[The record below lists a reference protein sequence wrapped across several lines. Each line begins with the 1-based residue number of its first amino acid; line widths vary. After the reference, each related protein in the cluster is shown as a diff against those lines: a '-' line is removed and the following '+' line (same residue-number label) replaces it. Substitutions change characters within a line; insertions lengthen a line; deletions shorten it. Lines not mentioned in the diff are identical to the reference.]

1 MYRDFF
7 QLDDYPFRL
16 TADARYFF
24 MGEGHAR
31 ATAYLNYLLH
41 VRDGI
46 GVITGEPGVG
56 KSVVLEHVLAEQKED
71 VVLARIQQTQLTAT
85 EFLMAVCLQFG
96 LDPESNDKAKLIE
109 ALYRFCRKTHF
120 GGKFVLLVVDEAQR
134 LKPQVLEEIRLL
146 ASLEKNGRK
155 LIHVVLSGQPE
166 LNLLLSPQNKD
177 AMSQQVRLNCHI
189 EPLKQD
195 EVSRYIEYRL
205 WIAGG
210 EHTVGFPEELL
221 PLIMRYTGGI
231 PRLINVLCDMTLIAA
246 CMRNNRFVDE
256 ASMQA
261 ALRKLE
267 WPPYVERSGNLPKE
281 YLLPRPGPVHNKN
294 QPRIAVYNRGRIV
307 AEYNLEKE
315 RLLIGR
321 ESKQDI
327 CLDAPKTSR
336 THAQIVNIDGRYYLQ
351 DLNSTNGTYIKKQQV
366 TWHPLDNGDH
376 IRIANYVLVYQEV
389 QDGRANKQSEK
400 IDSVSK
406 TDNS

>member
-24 MGEGHAR
+24 MGEGHGR
-31 ATAYLNYLLH
+31 ATAYLNYLFH

-46 GVITGEPGVG
+46 GVITGDPGVG
-56 KSVVLEHVLAEQKED
+56 KSVVLEHVLGELQEN

-85 EFLMAVCLQFG
+85 EFLMAVCLQYG
-96 LDPESNDKAKLIE
+96 LNPETNDKAKLIE
-109 ALYRFCRKTHF
+109 MLYRFCRKTHF
-120 GGKFVLLVVDEAQR
+120 SGKFVLLVVDEAQR

-146 ASLEKNGRK
+146 ASLEKDGRK

-166 LNLLLSPQNKD
+166 LNLLLSPQRKD

-189 EPLKQD
+189 DPLKQE

-210 EHTVGFPEELL
+210 EHSVVFPDELL

-246 CMRNNRFVDE
+246 CMRNNHFVDE
-256 ASMQA
+256 ETMQA
-261 ALRKLE
+261 AIRKLQ
-267 WPPYVERSGNLPKE
+267 WPPYVERSGNIPKE
-281 YLLPRPGPVHNKN
+281 YLLPRPGPAHNSN
-294 QPRIAVYNRGRIV
+294 QPRIAVYNRGRII
-307 AEYNLEKE
+307 AEYNLDKE

-327 CLDAPKTSR
+327 CLEAPKTSR
-336 THAQIVNIDGRYYLQ
+336 THAQIVNIDGKYYLQ
-351 DLNSTNGTYIKKQQV
+351 DLNSTNGTYVKKQLV

-376 IRIANYVLVYQEV
+376 IRIADYVLVYQEI
-389 QDGRANKQSEK
+389 GARPLNSK
-400 IDSVSK
+400 IENSDSVSK
-406 TDNS
+406 TDN

>member
-1 MYRDFF
+1 MII
-7 QLDDYPFRL
+7 LSVLRL
-16 TADARYFF
+16 MPVTF
-24 MGEGHAR
+24 
-31 ATAYLNYLLH
+31 YLFH

-46 GVITGEPGVG
+46 GVITGDPGVG
-56 KSVVLEHVLAEQKED
+56 KSVVLEHVLAELQEN

-85 EFLMAVCLQFG
+85 EFLMAVCLQYG
-96 LDPESNDKAKLIE
+96 LNPESNDKAKLIE
-109 ALYRFCRKTHF
+109 MLYRFCRKTHF
-120 GGKFVLLVVDEAQR
+120 SGKFVLLVVDEAQR

-146 ASLEKNGRK
+146 ASLEKDGRK

-166 LNLLLSPQNKD
+166 LNLLLSPQRKD

-189 EPLKQD
+189 DPLKQE

-210 EHTVGFPEELL
+210 EHSIVFPVELL

-246 CMRNNRFVDE
+246 CMRNNHFVDE
-256 ASMQA
+256 ETMQA
-261 ALRKLE
+261 AIRKLQ
-267 WPPYVERSGNLPKE
+267 WPPYVERSGNIPKE
-281 YLLPRPGPVHNKN
+281 YLLPRPGPAHNRN

-307 AEYNLEKE
+307 AEYNLDKD

-336 THAQIVNIDGRYYLQ
+336 THAQIVNIDGKYYLQ
-351 DLNSTNGTYIKKQQV
+351 DLNSTNGTYIKKQLV

-376 IRIANYVLVYQEV
+376 IRIADYVLVYQEI
-389 QDGRANKQSEK
+389 GARPLNSKIEK
-400 IDSVSK
+400 SDSISK
-406 TDNS
+406 TDN

>member
-24 MGEGHAR
+24 MGEGHGR

-56 KSVVLEHVLAEQKED
+56 KSVVLEHVLAEQKDD
-71 VVLARIQQTQLTAT
+71 VVLARVQQTQLTAT
-85 EFLMAVCLQFG
+85 EFLMAVCLQYG
-96 LDPESNDKAKLIE
+96 LNPESNDKAKLIE
-109 ALYRFCRKTHF
+109 DLYRFCRKTHF
-120 GGKFVLLVVDEAQR
+120 AGKFVLLVVDEAQR

-146 ASLEKNGRK
+146 AGLEKDGRK
-155 LIHVVLSGQPE
+155 LIHVILSGQPE
-166 LNLLLSPQNKD
+166 LNLMLSPQHKD

-189 EPLKQD
+189 DPLKQE
-195 EVSRYIEYRL
+195 EVSRYLEYRL

-210 EHTVGFPEELL
+210 EHTVAFPDELL

-256 ASMQA
+256 AAMRA

-267 WPPYVERSGNLPKE
+267 WPPYVERSSNLPKE
-281 YLLPRPGPVHNKN
+281 YLLPRPGPVYNKN
-294 QPRIAVYNRGRIV
+294 QPQIAVYNRGRII
-307 AEYNLEKE
+307 AEYKLDKE

-321 ESKQDI
+321 EAKQDI

-336 THAQIVNIDGRYYLQ
+336 SHAQIVNIDGRFYLQ
-351 DLNSTNGTYIKKQQV
+351 DLNSTNGTYVKKQLV
-366 TWHPLDNGDH
+366 TWHALDNGDH
-376 IRIANYVLVYQEV
+376 IRIADYILVYREAGSNRT
-389 QDGRANKQSEK
+389 DNKLSEMKLFSK
-400 IDSVSK
+400 IDSS
-406 TDNS
+406 

>member
-24 MGEGHAR
+24 MGEGHGR

-96 LDPESNDKAKLIE
+96 LNPESNDKAKLIE

-166 LNLLLSPQNKD
+166 LNLLLSPQRKD

-189 EPLKQD
+189 EPLKQE

-256 ASMQA
+256 ASMHA

-281 YLLPRPGPVHNKN
+281 YLLPRPGPAHNNN
-294 QPRIAVYNRGRIV
+294 QPRIAVYNRGRII
-307 AEYNLEKE
+307 AEYNLDKE

-336 THAQIVNIDGRYYLQ
+336 THAQIVNIDGRYYLH
-351 DLNSTNGTYIKKQQV
+351 DLNSTNGTYVKKQQV
-366 TWHPLDNGDH
+366 TWYPLDNGDH
-376 IRIANYVLVYQEV
+376 IRIADYVLVYQEAR
-389 QDGRANKQSEK
+389 DGRAKKMIEK
-400 IDSVSK
+400 TDSVSK

>member
-24 MGEGHAR
+24 MGEGHGR
-31 ATAYLNYLLH
+31 ATAYLNYLFH

-46 GVITGEPGVG
+46 GVITGDPGVG

-85 EFLMAVCLQFG
+85 EFLMAVCLQYG
-96 LDPESNDKAKLIE
+96 LNPETNDKAKLIE

-120 GGKFVLLVVDEAQR
+120 SGKFVLLVVDEAQR

-146 ASLEKNGRK
+146 ASLEKDGRK
-155 LIHVVLSGQPE
+155 LIHVILSGQPE
-166 LNLLLSPQNKD
+166 LNLLLSPQKKD

-189 EPLKQD
+189 EPLKQH
-195 EVSRYIEYRL
+195 EISRYIEYRL

-210 EHTVGFPEELL
+210 EHTVSFPDELL

-256 ASMQA
+256 AAMHA

-267 WPPYVERSGNLPKE
+267 WPPYIERSGNLPKE
-281 YLLPRPGPVHNKN
+281 YLLPRPGPVQSNR
-294 QPRIAVYNRGRIV
+294 QPRIAVYNRGRII
-307 AEYNLEKE
+307 AEYNLDKD

-336 THAQIVNIDGRYYLQ
+336 THAQIVNIDGKYYLQ
-351 DLNSTNGTYIKKQQV
+351 DLNSTNGTYVKKQLV

-376 IRIANYVLVYQEV
+376 IRIADYVLVYQETGDNHKEPLV
-389 QDGRANKQSEK
+389 KKS
-400 IDSVSK
+400 DSISK
-406 TDNS
+406 ADNS

>member
-24 MGEGHAR
+24 MGEGHGR
-31 ATAYLNYLLH
+31 ATAYLNYLFH

-46 GVITGEPGVG
+46 GVITGDPGVG
-56 KSVVLEHVLAEQKED
+56 KSVVLEHVLAELQEN

-85 EFLMAVCLQFG
+85 EFLMAVCLQYG
-96 LDPESNDKAKLIE
+96 LKPESNDKAKLIE
-109 ALYRFCRKTHF
+109 MLYRFCRKTHF
-120 GGKFVLLVVDEAQR
+120 SGKFVLLVVDEAQR

-146 ASLEKNGRK
+146 ASLEKDGRK
-155 LIHVVLSGQPE
+155 LIHVVLSGQSE
-166 LNLLLSPQNKD
+166 LNLLLSPQRKD

-189 EPLKQD
+189 DPLKEE

-210 EHTVGFPEELL
+210 EHSVVFPDELL
-221 PLIMRYTGGI
+221 PLIIRYTGGI

-246 CMRNNRFVDE
+246 CMRNNHFVDE
-256 ASMQA
+256 ETIQA
-261 ALRKLE
+261 AIRKLQ
-267 WPPYVERSGNLPKE
+267 WPPYVERSGNIPKE
-281 YLLPRPGPVHNKN
+281 YLLPRPGPAHNRY
-294 QPRIAVYNRGRIV
+294 QPRIAVYNRGRII
-307 AEYNLEKE
+307 AEYNLDKE

-327 CLDAPKTSR
+327 CLDAPRTSR
-336 THAQIVNIDGRYYLQ
+336 THAQIVNIDGKYYLQ
-351 DLNSTNGTYIKKQQV
+351 DLNSTNGTYIKKQLV

-376 IRIANYVLVYQEV
+376 IRIADYVLVYQEI
-389 QDGRANKQSEK
+389 GARPLNSKIEK
-400 IDSVSK
+400 SDSVSK
-406 TDNS
+406 TDN

>member
-7 QLDDYPFRL
+7 HLDDYPFRL

-24 MGEGHAR
+24 MGEGHGR
-31 ATAYLNYLLH
+31 ATAYLNYLFH

-46 GVITGEPGVG
+46 GVVTGDPGVG
-56 KSVVLEHVLAEQKED
+56 KSVVLEHVLAELQEN

-85 EFLMAVCLQFG
+85 EFLMAVCLQYG
-96 LDPESNDKAKLIE
+96 LNPESNDKAKLIE
-109 ALYRFCRKTHF
+109 MLYRFCRKTHF
-120 GGKFVLLVVDEAQR
+120 SGKFVLLVVDEAQR

-146 ASLEKNGRK
+146 ASLEKDGRK

-166 LNLLLSPQNKD
+166 LNLLLSPQRKD

-189 EPLKQD
+189 DPLKQE

-210 EHTVGFPEELL
+210 EHSVAFPNELL

-246 CMRNNRFVDE
+246 CMRNNHFVDE
-256 ASMQA
+256 DAMLA
-261 ALRKLE
+261 AIRKLE
-267 WPPYVERSGNLPKE
+267 WPPYIERSGNLPKE
-281 YLLPRPGPVHNKN
+281 YLLPRPGPAYNRN
-294 QPRIAVYNRGRIV
+294 QPRIAVYNRGRII
-307 AEYNLEKE
+307 AEYNLDKE

-327 CLDAPKTSR
+327 CLDTPKTSR
-336 THAQIVNIDGRYYLQ
+336 THAQIVNIDGKYYLQ
-351 DLNSTNGTYIKKQQV
+351 DLNSTNGTYVKKQLV

-376 IRIANYVLVYQEV
+376 IRIADYVLVYQEN
-389 QDGRANKQSEK
+389 GSRTSENKVK
-400 IDSVSK
+400 KTDSVSK
-406 TDNS
+406 TDN

>member
-24 MGEGHAR
+24 MGEGHGR
-31 ATAYLNYLLH
+31 AAAYLNYLFH

-46 GVITGEPGVG
+46 GVVTGDPGVG
-56 KSVVLEHVLAEQKED
+56 KSVVLEHVLAELQED

-85 EFLMAVCLQFG
+85 EFMMAVCLQYG
-96 LDPESNDKAKLIE
+96 LTPESNDKAKLIE

-120 GGKFVLLVVDEAQR
+120 SGKFVLLVVDEAQR

-146 ASLEKNGRK
+146 ASLEKDGRK

-166 LNLLLSPQNKD
+166 LNLLLSPHRKD

-189 EPLKQD
+189 DHLKQE
-195 EVSRYIEYRL
+195 EVGRYIEYRL

-210 EHTVGFPEELL
+210 EHTVEFPDELL

-246 CMRNNRFVDE
+246 CMRNNHFVDE
-256 ASMQA
+256 ASMLA
-261 ALRKLE
+261 AIRKLE

-281 YLLPRPGPVHNKN
+281 YLLPRPGPAHNKN

-307 AEYNLEKE
+307 AEYNLDKE

-336 THAQIVNIDGRYYLQ
+336 SHAQIVNIDGKYYLQ
-351 DLNSTNGTYIKKQQV
+351 DLNSTNGTYVKKQMV

-376 IRIANYVLVYQEV
+376 IRIADYVLVYQEI
-389 QDGRANKQSEK
+389 GARQSDTKVEK
-400 IDSVSK
+400 PDSVSK
-406 TDNS
+406 TDN